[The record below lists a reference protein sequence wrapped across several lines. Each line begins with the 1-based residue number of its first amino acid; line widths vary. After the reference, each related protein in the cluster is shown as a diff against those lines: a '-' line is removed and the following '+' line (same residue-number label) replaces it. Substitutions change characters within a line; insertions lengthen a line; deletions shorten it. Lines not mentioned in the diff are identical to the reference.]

1 MHSFKFGAVETP
13 YGQLRISVDYQPAST
28 VTILEQTTSPPPLP
42 QIIADYVGSPREAAG
57 GRAVGTPPLRR
68 HTMSASASVRGR
80 GGPSPP
86 SQYQQQQQQQ
96 EGALPSPRQHAQPGS
111 SPQSAAERP
120 GGMPLRRSW
129 STSMRGASP
138 HRAALTSQQSGELPS
153 PASAAAL
160 DPAYGSAPQQVRGG
174 CRQGGCCAHRAA
186 AGVSPRALCVCVCVC
201 SPGACTTGTEQSCTV
216 CRTASNGEEDHRLL
230 QVSLPAMLR
239 TLSTS
244 AGRHAVGSPAGR
256 PPLAKPPRAASAAS
270 PMGPGPTLGR
280 SHSAA
285 PAAASAA
292 SSLPLQGSRGIAPG
306 LSLVAGE
313 EEEDDEDDDEEEEGC
328 NGDSP
333 CGSAGSGA
341 RQSSAPVSIPG
352 RAGRRLRSSGDLW
365 SLQQAANAPKP
376 LSAPAVSHMQTLQAA
391 AGGAA
396 GAAAGAAGQGL
407 AAGGVGRA
415 SPRGG
420 SAAAGQAQQR
430 QQSPAAPRLPL
441 MAAGGPAALG
451 SESSGSAASSLF
463 PTSCS
468 PQLPFAFTPSAQSLS
483 SFGTR
488 GGMLDSV
495 GRLDRVSP
503 RLGRTLSGA
512 SNSSSASAPSA
523 TAAAHLQQQ
532 RLSGGSSGGGGGTSA
547 VTGREVPASMAL
559 MRRPSWSS
567 RSSTY
572 HQLSGEASQQGV
584 GYSGA

>member
-1 MHSFKFGAVETP
+1 VRQSGQGACLCAVVGAPACGVPRLTVLLSPPSSLGSF
-13 YGQLRISVDYQPAST
+13 
-28 VTILEQTTSPPPLP
+28 PPLP
-42 QIIADYVGSPREAAG
+42 LLLPWTLPMAQRLSRCVVGAG
-57 GRAVGTPPLRR
+57 RVGAV
-68 HTMSASASVRGR
+68 HTELLSASVHV
-80 GGPSPP
+80 
-86 SQYQQQQQQQ
+86 Q
-96 EGALPSPRQHAQPGS
+96 
-111 SPQSAAERP
+111 
-120 GGMPLRRSW
+120 
-129 STSMRGASP
+129 
-138 HRAALTSQQSGELPS
+138 
-153 PASAAAL
+153 
-160 DPAYGSAPQQVRGG
+160 
-174 CRQGGCCAHRAA
+174 
-186 AGVSPRALCVCVCVC
+186 CVCVCVC
-201 SPGACTTGTEQSCTV
+201 VCVRSPGACTTGTEQSCTV

-285 PAAASAA
+285 PAVPPAAASAG
-292 SSLPLQGSRGIAPG
+292 SSLPLQGNRGSAPG
-306 LSLVAGE
+306 LSLAAGE
-313 EEEDDEDDDEEEEGC
+313 EEEEEDDEEEEGC
-328 NGDSP
+328 EGDSP

-365 SLQQAANAPKP
+365 ALQQAANAPKP

-396 GAAAGAAGQGL
+396 GAAAGAAGPGL
-407 AAGGVGRA
+407 AAGAGDRA